1 MPLPSFTVTGDLSSI
16 LGGASDLDVTG
27 MGGTVTFTP
36 NVPEDAFVTWAGE
49 LYRVRVASSG
59 FIDDISYQLLANDP
73 GLSITGLQWRV
84 DISPDTFA
92 GNGSMRSFVF
102 DAPADGET
110 VDLATVAPAVHV
122 PASGVAGLTESQ
134 LLSLIA
140 DSGSDVHDALNAIA
154 GRPLASFYRAAQGLV
169 SGVTVV
175 APVSGAT
182 AATGG
187 LVRWDALA
195 NKVRYVG
202 SAMTAYDATYG
213 CNVQAGLG
221 NTALAPICIEFYGNP
236 TDFRLHYYSFAKG
249 DVAVMVDEKR
259 TLSPVNA
266 YHYNGADGDVTLQ
279 ITQGSAVHHKYR
291 IWIHNTLLKG
301 ISVNTGAKLVATQKG
316 VQLAVIG
323 DSMIVGGI
331 PIDNAVA
338 AGVQGMIGAGT
349 ILGEFSQRTGIDAWP
364 MGGSGTGYINQSG
377 YSTAG
382 PYGSTARMAALAA
395 LPALDAIL
403 VWGSANDVTSGGTGN
418 AAVVTAAQTLWAAI
432 KTARSTTPLYVA
444 GVERLGPTN
453 TDYNSLN
460 NALKTAAAADA
471 NVDGFIDIYN
481 PGFVYGTGKDGSPAS
496 DGNADVFLSTDGA
509 HPTHQGAE
517 YWASNLEK
525 LLGGR
530 IVLPFPSNNLW

>member
-1 MPLPSFTVTGDLSSI
+1 MSARENWVDGV
-16 LGGASDLDVTG
+16 DV
-27 MGGTVTFTP
+27 V
-36 NVPEDAFVTWAGE
+36 NAAE
-49 LYRVRVASSG
+49 
-59 FIDDISYQLLANDP
+59 
-73 GLSITGLQWRV
+73 
-84 DISPDTFA
+84 
-92 GNGSMRSFVF
+92 
-102 DAPADGET
+102 
-110 VDLATVAPAVHV
+110 
-122 PASGVAGLTESQ
+122 
-134 LLSLIA
+134 
-140 DSGSDVHDALNAIA
+140 LNALGAAINSGLGA
-154 GRPLASFYRAAQGLV
+154 GGGGQPLASFYRAAQGLV

-202 SAMTAYDATYG
+202 SALTAYDGTYG

-236 TDFRLHYYSFAKG
+236 TDFRLHYYSFSKG

-259 TLSPVNA
+259 ALSPVNA

-291 IWIHNTLLKG
+291 IWIHNTIFKG
-301 ISVNTGAKLVATQKG
+301 ISFNTGAKLVATQQG

-323 DSMIVGGI
+323 DSMIVAGI
-331 PIDNAVA
+331 PIDNSVA
-338 AGVQGMIGAGT
+338 AGVQGMIGAGST
-349 ILGEFSQRTGIDAWP
+349 FGEFAQRTGIDVWP

-382 PYGSTARMAALAA
+382 PYGSTARVAALAA

-403 VWGSANDVTSGGTGN
+403 VWGTANDVTSGGSGN
-418 AAVVTAAQTLWAAI
+418 AAVVAAAQALWTSI
-432 KTARSTTPLYVA
+432 GTARSTTPLYVA

-453 TDYNSLN
+453 ADYNSLN
-460 NALKTAAAADA
+460 NALKAAALAHA
-471 NVDGFIDIYN
+471 YVDGFIDIYN
-481 PGFVYGTGKDGSPAS
+481 PGFVYGTGKDGTPTS
-496 DGNADVFLSTDGA
+496 DGNADVFLSSDSA

-517 YWASNLEK
+517 YWASNLAK

-530 IVLPFPSNNLW
+530 IMIPAPSNNLW